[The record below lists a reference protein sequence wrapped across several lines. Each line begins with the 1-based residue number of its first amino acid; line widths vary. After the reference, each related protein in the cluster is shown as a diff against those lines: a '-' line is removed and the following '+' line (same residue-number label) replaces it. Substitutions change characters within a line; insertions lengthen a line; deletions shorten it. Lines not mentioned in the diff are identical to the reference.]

1 QSRRFAVQPVLRA
14 HCRAAEIPAGRHVA
28 VRAECEQLPAHQPL
42 LVGAHQR
49 ALGLRQSNRGPARA
63 HVRARG
69 TARGESRGRRRRQP
83 VSRDRGVPG
92 LRLSRHGRG
101 PEAVRADLGQRLR
114 SGHRPAAHPGR
125 GPAAAARIEAPGGS
139 VRRPLRACLH
149 RGQGRGVR
157 DLRSGHQLLGAGTS
171 AAESV
176 AVPPWLRYKADT
188 GQDKGKRLKFMVR
201 RTAVLWL
208 GAVLSLSACGG
219 HKGASGEG
227 AGAKVLNLYIWSDY
241 LAANTLSD
249 FEKQTGIKVNVAYFD
264 TNETLET
271 KLLAGSSGYDIVV
284 PTASYFE
291 RQIKAGVYLPLDK
304 SKLPNLKNMDP
315 QLMAKVA
322 LHDPGNAHGI
332 IYMWGTNG
340 IGYNEKMIKALM
352 PDAPLDSWRMV
363 FDPAVAS
370 KVAKCG
376 ISVLDSPAEMMRAVY
391 SYLGKDPNSQSPD
404 DLVQAE
410 AVLTKIRPY
419 IRNINSSEYIEA
431 LANGDLCLAVG
442 YNGDVMQARDRA
454 RDANKGV
461 DIKYVVPKEGS
472 ILWFDML
479 AIPKDAPHPDS
490 ALAFMNYIMTPQ
502 VIADI
507 SNFKRY
513 ANGNLASQPL
523 VLPAVKDDPEIYPP
537 PEIRRKLAVQLADSA
552 DQTRAITR
560 VWQKFKTGQ

>member
-1 QSRRFAVQPVLRA
+1 MAVL
-14 HCRAAEIPAGRHVA
+14 
-28 VRAECEQLPAHQPL
+28 
-42 LVGAHQR
+42 
-49 ALGLRQSNRGPARA
+49 ALGAML
-63 HVRARG
+63 
-69 TARGESRGRRRRQP
+69 T
-83 VSRDRGVPG
+83 
-92 LRLSRHGRG
+92 
-101 PEAVRADLGQRLR
+101 
-114 SGHRPAAHPGR
+114 
-125 GPAAAARIEAPGGS
+125 
-139 VRRPLRACLH
+139 
-149 RGQGRGVR
+149 
-157 DLRSGHQLLGAGTS
+157 
-171 AAESV
+171 
-176 AVPPWLRYKADT
+176 
-188 GQDKGKRLKFMVR
+188 
-201 RTAVLWL
+201 
-208 GAVLSLSACGG
+208 LSACGER
-219 HKGASGEG
+219 KAASGTDPS
-227 AGAKVLNLYIWSDY
+227 AGGGPRAPGSSGKVLNLYIWSDY
-241 LAANTLSD
+241 LAANTLAD
-249 FEKQTGIKVNVAYFD
+249 FEKQTGIKVHVAYFD

-271 KLLAGSSGYDIVV
+271 KLLAGSSGYDVVV

-291 RQIKAGVYLPLDK
+291 RQIKAGVYLALDK

-315 QLMAKVA
+315 QLMSKVA

-340 IGYNEKMIKALM
+340 IGYNEKMVRELM

-391 SYLGKDPNSQSPD
+391 SYLGKDPNSQNPA
-404 DLVQAE
+404 DLVQAD

-431 LANGDLCLAVG
+431 LANGDLCIAVG

-454 RDANKGV
+454 RDANKGIDV
-461 DIKYVVPKEGS
+461 DYTVPKEGS

-479 AIPKDAPHPDS
+479 AIPKDAPNPQS
-490 ALAFMNYIMTPQ
+490 AYAYLNYIMTPQ

-513 ANGNLASQPL
+513 ANGNAASQPL
-523 VLPAVKDDPEIYPP
+523 VLPSVKDDTRIYPP
-537 PEIRRKLAVQLADSA
+537 AEQRQKLAVQLADSA

>member
-1 QSRRFAVQPVLRA
+1 MFS
-14 HCRAAEIPAGRHVA
+14 
-28 VRAECEQLPAHQPL
+28 
-42 LVGAHQR
+42 
-49 ALGLRQSNRGPARA
+49 
-63 HVRARG
+63 
-69 TARGESRGRRRRQP
+69 
-83 VSRDRGVPG
+83 
-92 LRLSRHGRG
+92 
-101 PEAVRADLGQRLR
+101 
-114 SGHRPAAHPGR
+114 
-125 GPAAAARIEAPGGS
+125 
-139 VRRPLRACLH
+139 
-149 RGQGRGVR
+149 
-157 DLRSGHQLLGAGTS
+157 
-171 AAESV
+171 
-176 AVPPWLRYKADT
+176 
-188 GQDKGKRLKFMVR
+188 VR
-201 RTAVLWL
+201 RTAILAL
-208 GAVLSLSACGG
+208 GCLLTLSACGD
-219 HKGASGEG
+219 HKSPGGSTSGADKAGGSG
-227 AGAKVLNLYIWSDY
+227 KVLNLYIWSDY

-249 FEKQTGIKVNVAYFD
+249 FEKQTGIKVHVAYFD

-271 KLLAGSSGYDIVV
+271 KLLAGSSGYDVVV

-291 RQIKAGVYLPLDK
+291 RQIKAGVYLTLDK

-322 LHDPGNAHGI
+322 LHDPDNAHGI
-332 IYMWGTNG
+332 IYTWGTNG
-340 IGYNEKMIKALM
+340 IGYNEKMIKELM

-363 FDPAVAS
+363 FDPAVAA

-391 SYLGKDPNSQSPD
+391 SYLGKDPNSQNAD

-410 AVLTKIRPY
+410 AVLLKIRPY

-454 RDANKGV
+454 REANKGIQ
-461 DIKYVVPKEGS
+461 IKYAVPKEGS

-479 AIPKDAPHPDS
+479 AIPKDAPDPDS
-490 ALAFMNYIMTPQ
+490 AYAYLNYIMTPQ

-513 ANGNLASQPL
+513 ANANAASQPL
-523 VLPAVKDDPEIYPP
+523 VLPAVKDDPGIYPP
-537 PEIRRKLAVQLADSA
+537 PEQRQKLAVQLADSA